1 MGLLTVISDQ
11 LNYTDDA
18 YAPLHGTWKEQQV
31 RSIETL
37 TSLPSWISASSGWWA
52 REKAPDSH
60 WWTEITALVHVT

>member
-18 YAPLHGTWKEQQV
+18 YARLHGTWKEQQV

-37 TSLPSWISASSGWWA
+37 TSLPSWNQPVVVGGQ
-52 REKAPDSH
+52 EKKLQIHIGGLKS
-60 WWTEITALVHVT
+60 LLLYM